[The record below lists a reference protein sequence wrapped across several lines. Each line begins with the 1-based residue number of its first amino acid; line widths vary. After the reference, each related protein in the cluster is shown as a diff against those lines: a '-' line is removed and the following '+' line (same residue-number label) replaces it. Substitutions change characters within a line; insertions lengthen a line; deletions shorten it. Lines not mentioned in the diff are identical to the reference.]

1 MIAFSKT
8 DKLYLS
14 YICLT
19 FLFTYSQV
27 GDLIFVYGEPPKKQ
41 QKLDLVLPPE
51 DTVPVTIEDSSDEE
65 FVPTTD
71 DEADETWFIDD
82 DSDNESEN

>member
-1 MIAFSKT
+1 MIAFSKI

-14 YICLT
+14 YLCLT

-27 GDLIFVYGEPPKKQ
+27 EGLISVFGEPPKKR
-41 QKLDLVLPPE
+41 QKLELVLPPE

-71 DEADETWFIDD
+71 DEAYETWLIDD
-82 DSDNESEN
+82 NSDNESKN